1 MVNITSGQ
9 QNDNSVVHIQD
20 IPEQL
25 RSEAVSQIIYN
36 IIKQDPSLSQGNT
49 VLLSQAYN
57 VIHSINYEKYMSGLL
72 SKDRN
77 VVSLM
82 GFPYGTFSYIDFLTL
97 LITPLLTQKLIIRT
111 AH

>member
-9 QNDNSVVHIQD
+9 QNENSVVHIQD

-82 GFPYGTFSYIDFLTL
+82 VIEITNALETL
-97 LITPLLTQKLIIRT
+97 GIVVDKDIITIQFIWWKE
-111 AH
+111 